1 MIKEAIDFIGT
12 ENLEYMALQAHKPLP
27 AVYVFVDFNGEI
39 VKEVR
44 NERRIDF
51 NSKYRMMNYYS
62 ELVSMQKPVK
72 SKLIFSN
79 NYLTFFCR
87 NTGKLTA
94 KDIDEY
100 FLALEMPEKYD
111 FFRNIIK
118 EKIWGITKE
127 KNEVVKFFLLG
138 NPELYR
144 KLGFKNWAN
153 RSISQKNTN
162 GKGFP
167 VSCSYNSKKPY
178 QMSKMYLVN
187 WEEGLRIKLFYD
199 ILKGL
204 KYRGYDMLIVGKN
217 NFIPLKLGEF
227 PKWELKGCIIFAF
240 DIKNGNAV
248 ITHMD
253 TVTRFDPML

>member
-1 MIKEAIDFIGT
+1 MIKEAIDFIRAD
-12 ENLEYMALQAHKPLP
+12 NLEYMALQAHKPLH
-27 AVYVFVDFNGEI
+27 AVYIFVDISGKILKEI
-39 VKEVR
+39 R
-44 NERRIDF
+44 NEKRIDF
-51 NSKYRMMNYYS
+51 NSKYRMMDYYS
-62 ELVSMQKPVK
+62 GLVSIQKPVK

-127 KNEVVKFFLLG
+127 KNEVVKFFLLE

-144 KLGFKNWAN
+144 EFGLKNWLDK
-153 RSISQKNTN
+153 SISQKTAD
-162 GKGFP
+162 GLGFP
-167 VSCSYNSKKPY
+167 VSCSYNNKKPY
-178 QMSKMYLVN
+178 QMSKMYLVKP
-187 WEEGLRIKLFYD
+187 EEGLQIKLFYD

-204 KYRGYDMLIVGKN
+204 KYRGYDMLIAGKN
-217 NFIPLKLGEF
+217 NFIPLKLGEL
-227 PKWELKGCIIFAF
+227 PKWKLKGCAIFVF
-240 DIKNGNAV
+240 DVKNGNVV
-248 ITHMD
+248 ITHAD
-253 TVTRFDPML
+253 TVPRFTPWL